1 LEKEEKTLLSKISP
15 MVSFVLHYSLYDLKI
30 GQKVK
35 FAHAEIE
42 KIKIEKTRTRKR
54 KRKNRIIRG

>member
-1 LEKEEKTLLSKISP
+1 

-42 KIKIEKTRTRKR
+42 KIKIEMTRTRKR
-54 KRKNRIIRG
+54 KRKNRIIGG